1 MNANEKIQLLEI
13 VKLLYR
19 SCGEA
24 ELRQSLRKVAADYIM
39 NFHVDEARTWDLIK
53 AMRELEKNPVE
64 DVRKF
69 AIEMCDEAIRQ
80 IREAKQ

>member
-39 NFHVDEARTWDLIK
+39 NFHVSEERTRELIK
-53 AMRELEKNPVE
+53 AMRELEKAPVE
-64 DVRKF
+64 DVREF
-69 AIEMCDEAIRQ
+69 AIEMCDETIRQ